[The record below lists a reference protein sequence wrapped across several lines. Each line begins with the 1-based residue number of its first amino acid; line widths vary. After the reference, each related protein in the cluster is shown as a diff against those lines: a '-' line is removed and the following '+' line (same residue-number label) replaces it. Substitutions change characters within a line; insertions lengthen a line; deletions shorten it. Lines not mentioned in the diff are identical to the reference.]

1 MIVDQEKTMAQKIGL
16 FVIAIGIL
24 ISPYPTQALQPPK
37 KIPRI
42 GFLTDARMNPAPG
55 RFREELHNLGWVE
68 GKNIVIE
75 YRFADGNEDRL
86 PGLAAQLVHANVDII
101 VSTGLRA
108 TVAARQVTKN
118 IPIVATF
125 VGERLNLAHPEQNVT
140 GVSAMPRE
148 LAGKRLELLK
158 EIIPGVSRVAVLANV
173 VDPTQVKPIKE
184 IDQIARSL
192 GVRIPIL
199 NVPNPGAIDNAFASM
214 ARGNVDAVTVPT
226 SVIFVFNRARV
237 VELAATSRLPV
248 MYPDSRFTNVDGLM
262 SYGPNRL
269 EMFRR
274 AAYYVDRILKGAKP
288 ADLPVEQ
295 PTKFELI
302 INLKTAKQLG
312 LTIPTKVLMW
322 ADKVIDNFE

>member
-1 MIVDQEKTMAQKIGL
+1 MAKKIRL
-16 FVIAIGIL
+16 LTLALTIL
-24 ISPYPTQALQPPK
+24 APPYLIHAQQPPN

-42 GFLTDARMNPAPG
+42 GFLTDGRVNPAPG
-55 RFREELHNLGWVE
+55 PFRQGLRDLGWVE

-158 EIIPGVSRVAVLANV
+158 EVVPTATRVAVLAN
-173 VDPTQVKPIKE
+173 PSNGSH
-184 IDQIARSL
+184 A
-192 GVRIPIL
+192 
-199 NVPNPGAIDNAFASM
+199 AFARDLKV
-214 ARGNVDAVTVPT
+214 AGRTLGTQLQ
-226 SVIFVFNRARV
+226 V
-237 VELAATSRLPV
+237 VEATETHRLAEPHHGR
-248 MYPDSRFTNVDGLM
+248 Y
-262 SYGPNRL
+262 
-269 EMFRR
+269 RR
-274 AAYYVDRILKGAKP
+274 VRPIRQ
-288 ADLPVEQ
+288 V
-295 PTKFELI
+295 
-302 INLKTAKQLG
+302 
-312 LTIPTKVLMW
+312 
-322 ADKVIDNFE
+322 